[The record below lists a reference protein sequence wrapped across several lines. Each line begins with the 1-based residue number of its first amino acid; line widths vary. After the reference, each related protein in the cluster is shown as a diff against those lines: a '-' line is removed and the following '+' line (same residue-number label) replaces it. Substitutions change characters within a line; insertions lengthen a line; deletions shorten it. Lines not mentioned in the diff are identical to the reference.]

1 MNLRARS
8 KTQPRKSERERE
20 RERENQC
27 SKWFGSLQESQNMA
41 KAPEKMFLKPFIAL
55 RCIRDAKRQHT
66 IPQQYQQRH
75 EKRGKPTTN
84 EMA

>member
-1 MNLRARS
+1 MNLKHS
-8 KTQPRKSERERE
+8 HQKE

-27 SKWFGSLQESQNMA
+27 SKWFGSLQESQNVA

-55 RCIRDAKRQHT
+55 RCIRDAKRQT
-66 IPQQYQQRH
+66 YNTPAVPTKIY
-75 EKRGKPTTN
+75 EKRGKPKTN